1 MPDWIT
7 HIAVAYS
14 LAIIVKAEKRELVV
28 LGALLPDLFKLFL
41 PLGVIIGF
49 GDIFFLGNYFAPFHT
64 LLGVVLT
71 SALLSTFFD
80 APRRVLSLFLLGA
93 FSHIT
98 MDSLLYPF
106 GYENWGF
113 WPLFKFDAKGV
124 IWSDSLLVP
133 LTAVSVTLLLLFCR
147 EVKNCEINFTR

>member
-14 LAIIVKAEKRELVV
+14 LAVIVNANRRELVV

-49 GDIFFLGNYFAPFHT
+49 GDNFFLGNYFAPVHT
-64 LLGVVLT
+64 
-71 SALLSTFFD
+71 F
-80 APRRVLSLFLLGA
+80 LGA
-93 FSHIT
+93 VSHLT

-106 GYENWGF
+106 GYKNWVF
-113 WPLFKFDAKGV
+113 WPLLKFDAMGF
-124 IWSDSLLVP
+124 I
-133 LTAVSVTLLLLFCR
+133 
-147 EVKNCEINFTR
+147 